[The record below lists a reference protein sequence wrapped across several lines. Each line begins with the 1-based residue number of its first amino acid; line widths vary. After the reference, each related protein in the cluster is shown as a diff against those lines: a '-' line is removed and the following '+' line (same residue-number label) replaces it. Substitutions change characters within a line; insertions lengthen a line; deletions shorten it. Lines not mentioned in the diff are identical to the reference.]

1 MLKGIHSVESSG
13 APVGDNLIVSLISH
27 GRYAEA
33 YTLLSR
39 VNNVNVPTLYNIALC
54 CIFAGEYTEAL
65 IKIDKAIS
73 MGGFQLTNP
82 LADRGR
88 VMSAIEARQNEDHTH
103 TTPISQEYIEAFP
116 DRVRD
121 NLLRLKIDC
130 HALLG
135 QWGEVIR
142 TASPI
147 INKNFKNV
155 ENALA
160 QVESPILP

>member
-1 MLKGIHSVESSG
+1 MLKGIHNEEKPG
-13 APVGDNLIVSLISH
+13 APVRDDFIVSLISH
-27 GRYAEA
+27 ERYAEA

-39 VNNVNVPTLYNIALC
+39 VNNANIPTLYNIALC
-54 CIFAGEYTEAL
+54 DIFAGEYAEAL
-65 IKIDKAIS
+65 VKIDKAIS
-73 MGGFQLTNP
+73 MGGFQSMNP
-82 LADRGR
+82 LADRGK
-88 VMSAIEARQNEDHTH
+88 VMSAIEAKQNEDHTH
-103 TTPISQEYIEAFP
+103 TSPISQEYMTAFP

-147 INKNFKNV
+147 INKKFKNV

-160 QVESPILP
+160 QAQQQTT